1 MQIALIHETDEI
13 YIAIPEQKVR
23 DLLKQYEYLTPEEAF
38 DELIKELKKKV
49 LIS

>member
-1 MQIALIHETDEI
+1 MKIFLGHEDGEV
-13 YIAIPEQKVR
+13 YIAIPEERVR
-23 DLLKQYEYLTPEEAF
+23 VLLKEYRYLTPEEAF